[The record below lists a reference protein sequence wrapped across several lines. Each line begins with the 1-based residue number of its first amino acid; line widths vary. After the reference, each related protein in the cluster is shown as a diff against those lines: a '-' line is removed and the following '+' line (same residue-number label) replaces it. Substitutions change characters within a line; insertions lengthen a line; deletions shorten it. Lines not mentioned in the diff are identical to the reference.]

1 MKNIEAVGAL
11 GALAQET
18 RLAIYRL
25 LVEAGPNGLAAGA
38 IAQRLEVAP
47 SSLSFHLAQL
57 TRAGLINQRRASR
70 SLIYAADFSAM
81 NGLVAYLTEN
91 CCAGQSCAPVCQ
103 PVKAQPA
110 KTGARRSRK
119 ESA

>member
-1 MKNIEAVGAL
+1 MKTTTEAVVAL
-11 GALAQET
+11 SALAQET

-38 IAQRLEVAP
+38 IAQRLDVAP

-57 TRAGLINQRRASR
+57 THAGLINQRRVSR
-70 SLIYAADFSAM
+70 SLIYAADFAAM

-91 CCAGQSCAPVCQ
+91 CCGGQSCAPVCQ
-103 PVKAQPA
+103 PAKVPA
-110 KTGARRSRK
+110 TRSRK
-119 ESA
+119 KSA